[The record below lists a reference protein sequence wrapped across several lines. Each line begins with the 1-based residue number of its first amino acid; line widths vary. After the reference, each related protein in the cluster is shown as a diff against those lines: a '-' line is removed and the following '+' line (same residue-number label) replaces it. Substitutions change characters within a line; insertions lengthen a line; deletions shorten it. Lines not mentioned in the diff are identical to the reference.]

1 MTIFAIGGIA
11 GASGPLTDGVIHACY
26 SKRSGLLRAAKACHA
41 NEKSLSWSQRGRKGA
56 TGAQGPQGLKG
67 DTGAPGPQGPAGIT
81 HGYVVATNTLQSI
94 DNGDTRVAYL
104 APPQG
109 GADYLVLVTGYVQ
122 DPFSS
127 QLTSCR
133 LQLHNVATNANTDLQ
148 SLQVETSST
157 GSFDPVPFAMSAMT
171 SLPNLNG
178 IQVLCSSEDNNG
190 YASIG
195 RITLTATQLA
205 AIN

>member
-1 MTIFAIGGIA
+1 MSRTP
-11 GASGPLTDGVIHACY
+11 S
-26 SKRSGLLRAAKACHA
+26 
-41 NEKSLSWSQRGRKGA
+41 
-56 TGAQGPQGLKG
+56 
-67 DTGAPGPQGPAGIT
+67 AP
-81 HGYVVATNTLQSI
+81 
-94 DNGDTRVAYL
+94 
-104 APPQG
+104 
-109 GADYLVLVTGYVQ
+109 
-122 DPFSS
+122 

-190 YASIG
+190 YASIA